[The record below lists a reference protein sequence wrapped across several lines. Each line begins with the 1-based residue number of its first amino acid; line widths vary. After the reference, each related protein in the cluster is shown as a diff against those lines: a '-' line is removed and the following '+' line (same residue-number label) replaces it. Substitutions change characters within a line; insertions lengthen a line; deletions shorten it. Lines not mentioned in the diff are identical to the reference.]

1 MGWELTVS
9 SGVGIERLSG
19 RDARRRGLEPQ
30 IDAIFFATAARVYP
44 EGPERTAF
52 REKWLGRFLDCE
64 RDVLLLALAENG
76 RVAGYVVGTL
86 ENAAD
91 SVRFA
96 DMPHFR
102 EHFAAACAAFPA
114 HLHINLAAE
123 FRGRG
128 IGARLIDAF
137 AGIVREAG
145 LPGLHVTT
153 GRGMRNVGF
162 YLGRGF
168 REIAALERDGGAMLF
183 LGLKV

>member
-1 MGWELTVS
+1 MGRELAVA
-9 SGVGIERLSG
+9 SGVVIERLSG
-19 RDARRRGLEPQ
+19 RDAHRRGLEPQ
-30 IDAIFFATAARVYP
+30 IDAIFFATAARIYP

-64 RDVLLLALAENG
+64 RDVLLLALAEDG
-76 RVAGYVVGTL
+76 RVAGYLIGTL
-86 ENAAD
+86 ENAAE
-91 SVRFA
+91 SLRFA

-102 EHFAAACAAFPA
+102 EHFAVTCAAFPA
-114 HLHINLAAE
+114 HLHINLAPE
-123 FRGRG
+123 FRSQG
-128 IGARLIDAF
+128 IGGRLIDTF
-137 AGIVREAG
+137 AGIVRVAG